1 MSFKITLFATA
12 VLLFCNK
19 LVAQNQV
26 TLNVNLYPIQTLVIN
41 PSQKEV
47 NLNYST
53 LNDYENG
60 VVSLQ
65 KDHLTIYS
73 TGGFQVKVNA
83 LASSTNQSAL
93 KNISIE
99 PTLGS
104 NPLQNGTVIY
114 SEKIISETEQP
125 IISATKGAINKN
137 VSISY
142 KGAGNDVFFNN
153 TTANNS
159 STHFTYT
166 LLYTIIAQ

>member
-1 MSFKITLFATA
+1 MLLKITFFTATSILFG
-12 VLLFCNK
+12 NS

-26 TLNVNLYPIQTLVIN
+26 TLNVNLYPIQTLVVN
-41 PSQKEV
+41 PNQKEI
-47 NLNYST
+47 T
-53 LNDYENG
+53 LNFNNKSDYENG
-60 VVSLQ
+60 VTSLQ

-83 LASSTNQSAL
+83 LASSNNQTLL
-93 KNISIE
+93 KYISIE
-99 PTLGS
+99 PSSGS

-114 SEKIISETEQP
+114 TEKIVTTTEAP
-125 IISATKGAINKN
+125 ILSATKGAMNKN
-137 VSISY
+137 ITINY

-159 STHFTYT
+159 PTHFTYT